1 MSVVVVAFW
10 LSVGCAV
17 GNAAAGSR
25 YHVSYI
31 WLSDLASV
39 RDYRRQVAS
48 VLGAGV
54 ARHLE
59 VVARRGLFGLIYK
72 PEVHRVGAVR
82 LARRHTELLRHAGLG
97 GAAPVP
103 ESPWRPVEVGSEPIR
118 KASAQLPNAAM
129 VRGRTRPE
137 QDLEAE
143 VEHFIKQQRRRGHLA
158 SDERTGWLVYDF
170 STGEKLV
177 TINEDA
183 QFQAASLIKPFLA
196 LAFFHRVKEGR
207 FIYGPKSRRH
217 MTRMIHWSNNA
228 STNWI
233 MRQLGGPG
241 SVQRILGT
249 QYPGIF
255 QDTKIVEYIPPGGR
269 SYRNKASVGDY
280 GRFLRALWHE
290 KIPGARKIRRLM
302 SLPGRDRIHSGVS
315 HIPKGTKV
323 YNKTGSTARLCGDM
337 GILIVK
343 GPTGKRYP
351 YAVIGVI
358 EKRQRARNYTTWI
371 RARGDIIREVSD
383 LVYKGIAQ
391 HHNFAKAL

>member
-1 MSVVVVAFW
+1 M
-10 LSVGCAV
+10 
-17 GNAAAGSR
+17 
-25 YHVSYI
+25 
-31 WLSDLASV
+31 V
-39 RDYRRQVAS
+39 RDRVR
-48 VLGAGV
+48 
-54 ARHLE
+54 
-59 VVARRGLFGLIYK
+59 
-72 PEVHRVGAVR
+72 PE
-82 LARRHTELLRHAGLG
+82 
-97 GAAPVP
+97 
-103 ESPWRPVEVGSEPIR
+103 
-118 KASAQLPNAAM
+118 
-129 VRGRTRPE
+129 PE
-137 QDLEAE
+137 QDLESA

-241 SVQRILGT
+241 SVQRILET
-249 QYPGIF
+249 QYQGIF

-280 GRFLRALWHE
+280 SRFLRSLWRE
-290 KIPGARKIRRLM
+290 KIPGAREIRRLM
-302 SLPGRDRIHSGVS
+302 ALPGRDRIHSGVS
-315 HIPKGTKV
+315 HIPKGTEV

-358 EKRQRARNYTTWI
+358 EKRHRARNYTTWI